1 MLAIITMC
9 ITSVINAYT
18 THLSVSDKGIWPSEI
33 TIMLTNIGLVV
44 VAWTWVN
51 ANKTISTIMQG
62 TDLTDRLR
70 NRAADFIRSP
80 NKGGNDTPGNDP
92 QQQ

>member
-9 ITSVINAYT
+9 ITSVVNAYT
-18 THLSVSDKGIWPSEI
+18 THLSVADKGIWPSEI
-33 TIMLTNIGLVV
+33 TILLTNIGLVV

-62 TDLTDRLR
+62 TNLTDRLR
-70 NRAADFIRSP
+70 NRAADFIRTKDSNGAP
-80 NKGGNDTPGNDP
+80 DNDSR
-92 QQQ
+92 QQ

>member
-9 ITSVINAYT
+9 ITSLLNGYT
-18 THLSVSDKGIWPSEI
+18 THLSVSVKGEWPSEI
-33 TIMLTNIGLVV
+33 TIFITNIGLVV

-70 NRAADFIRSP
+70 SRAADIIR
-80 NKGGNDTPGNDP
+80 PGNKPPDRSSEDDSR
-92 QQQ
+92 QH